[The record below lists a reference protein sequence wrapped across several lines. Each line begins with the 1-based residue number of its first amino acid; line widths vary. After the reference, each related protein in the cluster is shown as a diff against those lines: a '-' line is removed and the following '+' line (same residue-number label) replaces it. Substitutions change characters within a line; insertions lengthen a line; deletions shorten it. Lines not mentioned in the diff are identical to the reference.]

1 MKAEEENKLEKND
14 LAESLKSIAE
24 KAKAAKLSNVR
35 FAVLLLVLGA
45 VFGAWWYLR
54 GSGRKSE
61 SQTWRQFESL
71 AGADQYE
78 KFAEAYV
85 NTLPGRAAQLQ
96 QARLLLAQGIL
107 QLTSPAI
114 DADGRKKTIEMVEK
128 ARELFDKLAGEFK
141 DDLTLRAHALEG
153 AAKAELALV
162 GIPKSDGNLTDERG
176 SVKKAAEYHRE
187 FAKVV
192 GEATPLGEAAM
203 KKAKELEDKEAEIK
217 SLGAS
222 LNNQFSPKPAGEF
235 KHPDGLTSPKNPL
248 NPIEPIAPGKVDA
261 PKSDP
266 IPPPKV
272 EPKKDEPKKDE
283 PKKDEPKKVEPKKEE
298 TKPIPSI
305 PPPPKAEPKKDEPKK
320 EGK

>member
-14 LAESLKSIAE
+14 LAEGLKSIAE
-24 KAKAAKLSNVR
+24 KAKAAKLSNIR
-35 FAVLLLVLGA
+35 FAVLLLALGA
-45 VFGAWWYLR
+45 VVGAWWYLR

-61 SQTWRQFESL
+61 SQTWRQFETL
-71 AGADQYE
+71 AGEDEYE

-96 QARLLLAQGIL
+96 QARLLLSQGIL

-114 DADGRKKTIEMVEK
+114 DAESRKKTVEKVEK

-141 DDLTLRAHALEG
+141 DDLTLRAQAFEG

-162 GIPKSDGNLTDERG
+162 GIPKTGGDLTEERG
-176 SVKKAAEYHRE
+176 TVKKAADYHRE

-192 GEATPLGEAAM
+192 GEATPLGEAAI
-203 KKAKELEDKEAEIK
+203 KKAKDLEDKEAEIK

-222 LNNQFSPKPAGEF
+222 LNNQYAPKPAGEF

-248 NPIEPIAPGKVDA
+248 KPSEPIAPGRVDA

-272 EPKKDEPKKDE
+272 ETKKDETKKE
-283 PKKDEPKKVEPKKEE
+283 EPKKEE
-298 TKPIPSI
+298 GKPVPSI
-305 PPPPKAEPKKDEPKK
+305 PPPPKKDELKKEEPKKD
-320 EGK
+320 GK